1 MNNLKDAYVDFDRK
15 CARIIDNVKR
25 GRTVRLTNRF
35 EDGRVVT
42 TFKPKRGQDTNNW
55 RISVRITV
63 YEGTV
68 TATNAKKDHLASL
81 IAAGDA
87 IAAAFARQLNQI
99 CAQAA

>member
-1 MNNLKDAYVDFDRK
+1 MNNLKDVYVDLDRK
-15 CARIIDNVKR
+15 CARIIDNVKC
-25 GRTVRLTNRF
+25 GRTVRLTNQF

-68 TATNAKKDHLASL
+68 TATNAKKDHFASL

-99 CAQAA
+99 CAQVA